1 LIDLIKQKTAN
12 MKMFGT
18 IISLVLLTASWAHC
32 QHELDIHEENQIQ
45 HHRLALFSG
54 YGLIQ
59 GAINEEGKD
68 KVEVIPIIGLDYEY
82 WFNHKFALGL
92 QNDLELAS
100 YKVEKDHQEYL
111 ERESAFVTALVF
123 CYEPMHGWALFAG
136 PGYEFERN
144 ESFGVFKLGTEVGK
158 TFEGGWSAG
167 IIVAY
172 DIKEVNSSLSFGL
185 SVGKRLGKH

>member
-1 LIDLIKQKTAN
+1 

-123 CYEPMHGWALFAG
+123 LYEPLNGWALFAG

-144 ESFGVFKLGTEVGK
+144 HSFGVFKIGTDVGK

-167 IIVAY
+167 ITVAY

-185 SVGKRLGKH
+185 TVGKRFGKH